1 MRTFTFWT
9 PGPID
14 LQVGLRNWYFE
25 PGMNVFHLYDDSAV
39 DRVLQD
45 LVRLGAEKVQVFTP
59 GITPEGKDLPTL
71 TTT

>member
-1 MRTFTFWT
+1 
-9 PGPID
+9 
-14 LQVGLRNWYFE
+14 
-25 PGMNVFHLYDDSAV
+25 MNVFHLYDDSAV